1 MRARRP
7 ADLFFFLSLALVS
20 AGVAAV
26 AAAFAPVPRA
36 PALASAQ
43 TRPAETGS
51 ACLVTPFG
59 SAAIKPGVPLERA
72 QWAMDELLAQA
83 DPTGSARFQPFAGR
97 WGPED
102 ERGEPVALTYSFP
115 PDGTIIDTSLGGGFE
130 ENPNVIHARLGAL
143 FGSEATWKQYF
154 RDMFDGWSAVTGNT
168 YTEVPDDGAA
178 WGTQGPFHGSPGRG
192 DIRIAM
198 GPVTPTDF
206 FAFNNF
212 PENGDMVI
220 DSQWP
225 WGRFGGDL
233 PEWRNMLAHEHGH
246 GQGLLHTCPQD
257 DTKLMEPLVNIN
269 FLGPQLDDVLAA
281 QYLYGDRFEPS
292 DSGSSAVDLA
302 ALGLN
307 DAGSPF
313 FLDHLSLHSA
323 TDADLF
329 RVESL
334 GAATLSVTAN
344 PVGVTY
350 TQGPQT
356 PDCDTGTAFDALRQ
370 ADLVLQLFRPNFSKA
385 VTLDA
390 AGLGQFESLSG
401 VVLDQ
406 PGIWYVG
413 VRAADFNPTVQRYSL
428 TVALTAGAS
437 NPADYTGDGC
447 VDSTDFGVLLSDWGS
462 AGADL
467 TGDGTANSADLG
479 VLLAAWTGSGC

>member
-1 MRARRP
+1 MRARRT
-7 ADLFFFLSLALVS
+7 ADLLLFLGLALAS
-20 AGVAAV
+20 AAV
-26 AAAFAPVPRA
+26 AAAFAPARHTVDLPS
-36 PALASAQ
+36 AL
-43 TRPAETGS
+43 TRSAETGS
-51 ACLVTPFG
+51 GCLVTPFG
-59 SAAIKPGVPLERA
+59 SGAIKPGVSLERA
-72 QWAMDELLAQA
+72 QWAMDELLAEA
-83 DPTGSARFQPFAGR
+83 GTDGGARFQPFASR

-102 ERGEPVALTYSFP
+102 ERGGPVALTYSFP
-115 PDGTIIDTSLGGGFE
+115 PDGTIIDTSLGGGFT
-130 ENPNVIHARLGAL
+130 ENPNVIHARLGVL
-143 FGSEATWKQYF
+143 FGSEATWKQHF
-154 RDMFDGWSAVTGNT
+154 RDMFDDWAAVTGNS
-168 YTEVPDDGAA
+168 YTEVADDGAA
-178 WGTQGPFHGSPGRG
+178 WGTQGPFHGNPGRG

-206 FAFNNF
+206 FAYNNF

-220 DSQWP
+220 DSEWP
-225 WGRFGGDL
+225 WGSFGGSF
-233 PEWRNMLAHEHGH
+233 PEWRNMMAHEHGH

-257 DTKLMEPLVNIN
+257 GTKLMEPLINIS
-269 FLGPQLDDVLAA
+269 FLGPQLDDVLSA
-281 QYLYGDRFEPS
+281 QFLYGDRFEPS

-313 FLDHLSLHSA
+313 LLDGLSLHSA
-323 TDADLF
+323 TDTDLF

-356 PDCDTGTAFDALRQ
+356 SACDTGTAFDARRQ

-390 AGLGQFESLSG
+390 SGLGQFETLSG
-401 VVLDQ
+401 VKLDL
-406 PGIWYVG
+406 PGNWYIG
-413 VRAADFNPTVQRYSL
+413 VQAADLNPTVQAYTL

-447 VDSTDFGVLLSDWGS
+447 VDSTDLGVLLSNWGS
-462 AGADL
+462 VGADI
-467 TGDGTANSADLG
+467 TGDGVANSADLG